1 MEICFL
7 EDILS
12 ITNIICLVLQKDK
25 KGFGAI
31 SRSVDVSISML
42 EEITQDCKSKL
53 LKSFNTCGEIIE
65 QLEEDFKMQSTVGQ
79 FYLKSVQHPFCNIF
93 QYTGTISLQC
103 APMSNTIC
111 VTFHRFKK
119 LQWKG
124 QKPEFFFLFF
134 FYLANIPLYIALYV
148 DKTLWI
154 NVLNKVDLKL
164 ILLLAL
170 LILHNFIRNDGHTNF
185 CEMWLQNLSFQKHIF

>member
-25 KGFGAI
+25 KDFGAI

-93 QYTGTISLQC
+93 QYTGTI
-103 APMSNTIC
+103 
-111 VTFHRFKK
+111 K
-119 LQWKG
+119 LFIKIFMVWNHFITVCPNVKHD
-124 QKPEFFFLFF
+124 LC
-134 FYLANIPLYIALYV
+134 YL
-148 DKTLWI
+148 
-154 NVLNKVDLKL
+154 
-164 ILLLAL
+164 
-170 LILHNFIRNDGHTNF
+170 
-185 CEMWLQNLSFQKHIF
+185 S

>member
-12 ITNIICLVLQKDK
+12 ITNIICLVFQKDK

-53 LKSFNTCGEIIE
+53 LTSFNTCGEIIE
-65 QLEEDFKMQSTVGQ
+65 QLQEDFKMQSTVGQ
-79 FYLKSVQHPFCNIF
+79 FYHKSVQHPFCNIF
-93 QYTGTISLQC
+93 QYSFLSRFLWFETTSLQC
-103 APMSNTIC
+103 APMSNTIG

-134 FYLANIPLYIALYV
+134 FILPIYLSR
-148 DKTLWI
+148 
-154 NVLNKVDLKL
+154 
-164 ILLLAL
+164 LL
-170 LILHNFIRNDGHTNF
+170 F
-185 CEMWLQNLSFQKHIF
+185 M